1 MVGGGGGNERARGRW
16 EVIWGIGR
24 AIDTGMDI
32 WSTLQRPAVTSRNKQ
47 VALGAVIDSG
57 GAVLVVYASGFL
69 ISE

>member
-1 MVGGGGGNERARGRW
+1 MVGGGGENERARGRW

-47 VALGAVIDSG
+47 VLLSIVVGQLV
-57 GAVLVVYASGFL
+57 VVYASGFL